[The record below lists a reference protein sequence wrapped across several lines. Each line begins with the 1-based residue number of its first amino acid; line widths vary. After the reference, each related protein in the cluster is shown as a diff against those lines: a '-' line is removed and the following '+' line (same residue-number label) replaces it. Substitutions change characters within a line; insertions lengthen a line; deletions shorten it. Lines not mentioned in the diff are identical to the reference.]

1 MYDSIKEYD
10 ENGRCSHVKW
20 NYGYE
25 VWYKYNN
32 EGNIIYKRDSDGK
45 EMWFYDNGQIK
56 QIRYNRT
63 GYEAYYQYDKYGKI
77 ISMIDN

>member
-45 EMWFYDNGQIK
+45 
-56 QIRYNRT
+56 
-63 GYEAYYQYDKYGKI
+63 
-77 ISMIDN
+77 